1 MGKKSLLEKFKESE
15 GVYDVP
21 VRDFDIDNMSD
32 DQHDQML
39 GDVYGGYKTKKVP
52 RYETRGAGRNGMAEV
67 QTGYDDEINYDY
79 YKNNKA
85 WQQTADAVGISGA
98 INNEQELGKM
108 AHYITQYGM
117 DKGDNMPEQMPEAE
131 APAAEPEKTITTS
144 PQVQKAQ
151 NLVDSYKNGIMSG
164 STSPYKTFIDS
175 PTPNLNTQGENVF
188 GAYDTNTFTDPEF
201 TDADT
206 TGPKAAD
213 RFLKGKKIQL
223 GA

>member
-21 VRDFDIDNMSD
+21 VRDFDIENMSD

-39 GDVYGGYKTKKVP
+39 GDVCGGYKTKKVP
-52 RYETRGAGRNGMAEV
+52 RYETRGAGRDGTADV

-117 DKGDNMPEQMPEAE
+117 DKGDAMPEVPEVGVYFEYQLFRGNRTHKANTDHFEAFISANYPPLAE
-131 APAAEPEKTITTS
+131 ADVHLKFNRRYCRKINEETLQVHTKMNANTVVLKLFPGITK
-144 PQVQKAQ
+144 QIVQA
-151 NLVDSYKNGIMSG
+151 I
-164 STSPYKTFIDS
+164 
-175 PTPNLNTQGENVF
+175 
-188 GAYDTNTFTDPEF
+188 
-201 TDADT
+201 
-206 TGPKAAD
+206 
-213 RFLKGKKIQL
+213 
-223 GA
+223 